1 MKGKQLT
8 LEEVL
13 DLEDGSKVWVEELNA
28 RYSDWSGIHVRKQDE
43 LIAEKDEMV
52 YEINYLDGLG
62 EDYGLEIYEWIEEPK
77 ENFDSYINDGA
88 ICKITITKNEL
99 LSFFERNEIQIGDE
113 YYRDYC
119 DNDFKEKID
128 KLFEEFS

>member
-1 MKGKQLT
+1 MKGHKLT

-13 DLEDGSKVWVEELNA
+13 NLEDGTKVWVEDDDEGDKQVGTINKEDNSLELMED
-28 RYSDWSGIHVRKQDE
+28 SWF
-43 LIAEKDEMV
+43 
-52 YEINYLDGLG
+52 YLDDLPDG
-62 EDYGLEIYEWIEEPK
+62 EYVRFYEWIEEPK
-77 ENFDSYINDGA
+77 EIFGSCVNDGL